1 MMDEVSWENKYC
13 LWNVSVDLF
22 AYSHKAVY
30 FLVCLIRK
38 LYKPYLELCWGS
50 AAGQAVKTPVRTEST
65 ENKVEFQTLV
75 LCKQYKNKGTPGL
88 FMAPAPPKAKPEPG
102 AAPHPGVTLLHAV
115 LLLREWC
122 RGVTFLAEPCCSA
135 CPVVPWHKAAAPL
148 TWQSLHPAVL
158 LLCLAVHLGRCWGEA
173 GKACVA
179 QVLGRQD
186 RNRRRVRNKS
196 LLGQRNSVY
205 CLGRGDTSDCLA
217 NVIQLSPGLAMQ
229 LKARLWQEDDE
240 ERRKCPEEWDLIK
253 KKKKNRYCPAVSQ
266 VLSF

>member
-1 MMDEVSWENKYC
+1 MLRICSRPGSQNPCQDWE
-13 LWNVSVDLF
+13 
-22 AYSHKAVY
+22 H
-30 FLVCLIRK
+30 
-38 LYKPYLELCWGS
+38 
-50 AAGQAVKTPVRTEST
+50 
-65 ENKVEFQTLV
+65 KVEFQTLV
-75 LCKQYKNKGTPGL
+75 WCKQYKNKGTPGL

-102 AAPHPGVTLLHAV
+102 AAPHPGVTLLHTV
-115 LLLREWC
+115 LLLSEWC
-122 RGVTFLAEPCCSA
+122 RGVIFLAEPCCSA

-158 LLCLAVHLGRCWGEA
+158 LLCLTVHLGRCWGEA

-196 LLGQRNSVY
+196 LLGQRNSLY

-229 LKARLWQEDDE
+229 LNARLWQEDDE
-240 ERRKCPEEWDLIK
+240 ERRKYPEEWDLIK
-253 KKKKNRYCPAVSQ
+253 KKKKIDTALQSARYLVFKH
-266 VLSF
+266 LSIISESKVTCSSYCNEL